1 MPAPEP
7 TSAGGAMLNIPN
19 TLTLLR
25 IAAIPAIVIALDA
38 GRHGLAFALFFA
50 AGVTDAIDGAVARMT
65 NTRTDLGSYL
75 DPLAD
80 KGLVLTLL
88 VKLSWMGMVP
98 AWALTIILTRDIVCL
113 TGYAL
118 LFLLTGER
126 IEIHPTLTGKLA
138 TFLQLLGL
146 AGALL
151 VLTSPDLRAA
161 VPSDAI
167 FAAAA
172 VATAIAGLQ
181 YVGRG
186 LAWYQTRPA

>member
-1 MPAPEP
+1 VAAPED
-7 TSAGGAMLNIPN
+7 AGVAGTVLNVPN

-38 GRHGLAFALFFA
+38 ARFGVAFALFVA
-50 AGVTDAIDGAVARMT
+50 AGVTDGIDGAVARMT

-88 VKLSWMGMVP
+88 LKLTWMELVP
-98 AWALTIILTRDIVCL
+98 AWAVTIILTRDLVCL

-126 IEIHPTLTGKLA
+126 IEVHPSLIGKLA

-146 AGALL
+146 AGTLL
-151 VLTSPDLRAA
+151 VLAYPDLRGA
-161 VPSDAI
+161 VPEVSI

-172 VATAIAGLQ
+172 VATAIAGVQ
-181 YVGRG
+181 YVATG
-186 LAWYQTRPA
+186 LAWYQARPT

>member
-1 MPAPEP
+1 
-7 TSAGGAMLNIPN
+7 MLNIPN

-25 IAAIPAIVIALDA
+25 IAAIPAILIALDEN
-38 GRHGLAFALFFA
+38 RFGLAFALFFA
-50 AGVTDAIDGAVARMT
+50 AGATDALDGGIARMT

-80 KGLVLTLL
+80 KGLVLSLL
-88 VKLSWMGMVP
+88 IKLTWMDLVP
-98 AWALTIILTRDIVCL
+98 QWVLTIILTRDIVCL

-126 IEIHPTLTGKLA
+126 IEIQPTLIGKLA
-138 TFLQLLGL
+138 TFLQLGGL
-146 AGALL
+146 ALTLL
-151 VLTSPDLRAA
+151 VLAYPDARGAL
-161 VPSDAI
+161 PGDAI

-172 VATAIAGLQ
+172 VATAIAGVQ

-186 LAWYQTRPA
+186 LRWYQTRPA

>member
-1 MPAPEP
+1 
-7 TSAGGAMLNIPN
+7 MLNIPN

-38 GRHGLAFALFFA
+38 QRFGLAFALFFA
-50 AGVTDAIDGAVARMT
+50 AGVTDGIDGAVARMT

-88 VKLSWMGMVP
+88 LKLTWMGMVP

-113 TGYAL
+113 TGYML
-118 LFLLTGER
+118 LFFLTGER
-126 IEIHPTLTGKLA
+126 LEILPTLVGKLA
-138 TFLQLLGL
+138 TFLQLCGLAVTLVVLAYPSL
-146 AGALL
+146 AGAL
-151 VLTSPDLRAA
+151 PGE
-161 VPSDAI
+161 AI
-167 FAAAA
+167 FAGAA
-172 VATAIAGLQ
+172 VATAIAGIQ

-186 LAWYQTRPA
+186 LRWYQTRPA

>member
-1 MPAPEP
+1 
-7 TSAGGAMLNIPN
+7 MLNIPN

-25 IAAIPAIVIALDA
+25 IAAIPAILIALDEQ
-38 GRHGLAFALFFA
+38 RFGLAFALFFA
-50 AGVTDAIDGAVARMT
+50 AGATDALDGGIARMT

-80 KGLVLTLL
+80 KGLVLSLL
-88 VKLSWMGMVP
+88 LKLTWMGMVP
-98 AWALTIILTRDIVCL
+98 TWALTIILTRDIVCL

-126 IEIHPTLTGKLA
+126 IEIQPTLIGKLA
-138 TFLQLLGL
+138 TFLQLGGL
-146 AGALL
+146 ALTLL
-151 VLTSPDLRAA
+151 VLAYPAA
-161 VPSDAI
+161 SGALPGDAI

-172 VATAIAGLQ
+172 VATAIAGVQ

-186 LAWYQTRPA
+186 LRWYQTRPA

>member
-1 MPAPEP
+1 
-7 TSAGGAMLNIPN
+7 MLNIPN

-25 IAAIPAIVIALDA
+25 IAAIPAILIALDE
-38 GRHGLAFALFFA
+38 GQFGLAFALFVA
-50 AGVTDAIDGAVARMT
+50 AGVTDGLDGAIARMT

-80 KGLVLTLL
+80 KGLVLSLL
-88 VKLSWMGMVP
+88 IKLTWMGMVP
-98 AWALTIILTRDIVCL
+98 QWALTIILTRDIVCL

-126 IEIHPTLTGKLA
+126 IEIRPTLIGKLA
-138 TFLQLLGL
+138 TFLQLTGL

-151 VLTSPDLRAA
+151 VLAYPDLRGA
-161 VPSDAI
+161 VPSAAI
-167 FAAAA
+167 FAGAA
-172 VATAIAGLQ
+172 VATAIAGIQ

-186 LAWYQTRPA
+186 LRWYQTRPT

>member
-1 MPAPEP
+1 
-7 TSAGGAMLNIPN
+7 MLNIPN

-25 IAAIPAIVIALDA
+25 IAAIPAILIALDEQ
-38 GRHGLAFALFFA
+38 RFGLAFALFFA
-50 AGVTDAIDGAVARMT
+50 AGATDALDGGIARMT

-80 KGLVLTLL
+80 KGLVLSLL
-88 VKLSWMGMVP
+88 LKLTWMGMVP
-98 AWALTIILTRDIVCL
+98 TWVLTIILTRDIVCL

-126 IEIHPTLTGKLA
+126 IEIQPTLIGKLA
-138 TFLQLLGL
+138 TFLQLGGL
-146 AGALL
+146 ALTLVVLAYPATRGAL
-151 VLTSPDLRAA
+151 PG
-161 VPSDAI
+161 DAI

-172 VATAIAGLQ
+172 VATAIAGVQ

-186 LAWYQTRPA
+186 LRWYQTRPA

>member
-1 MPAPEP
+1 
-7 TSAGGAMLNIPN
+7 MLNIPN

-25 IAAIPAIVIALDA
+25 IAAIPAILIALDEN
-38 GRHGLAFALFFA
+38 RFGLAFALFFA
-50 AGVTDAIDGAVARMT
+50 AGATDALDGGIARMT

-80 KGLVLTLL
+80 KGLVLSLL
-88 VKLSWMGMVP
+88 IKLTWMDLVP
-98 AWALTIILTRDIVCL
+98 QWVLTIILTRDIVCL

-126 IEIHPTLTGKLA
+126 IEIQPTLIGKLA
-138 TFLQLLGL
+138 TFLQLGGL
-146 AGALL
+146 ALALL
-151 VLTSPDLRAA
+151 VLAYPDAGGAL
-161 VPSDAI
+161 PGDAI

-172 VATAIAGLQ
+172 VATAIAGVQ

-186 LAWYQTRPA
+186 LRWYQTRPA